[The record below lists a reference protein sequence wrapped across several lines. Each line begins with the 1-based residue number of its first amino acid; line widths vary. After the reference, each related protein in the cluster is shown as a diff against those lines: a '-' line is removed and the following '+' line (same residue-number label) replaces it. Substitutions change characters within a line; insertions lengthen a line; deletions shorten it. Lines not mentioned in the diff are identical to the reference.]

1 MTTAT
6 RDRDLLVLWMDTML
20 HFSVLDH
27 FLAYRVREAI
37 LPEAGANARVTNDF
51 ATIQNLF
58 LLIN

>member
-20 HFSVLDH
+20 HFSVLDR
-27 FLAYRVREAI
+27 FLAYRIREAI
-37 LPEAGANARVTNDF
+37 LPEVGANARVTNDF
-51 ATIQNLF
+51 AIIQNLF

>member
-6 RDRDLLVLWMDTML
+6 GDRDLLVLRMDTIL

-27 FLAYRVREAI
+27 FSAYGVREAI
-37 LPEAGANARVTNDF
+37 LPEAGANARATNDF
-51 ATIQNLF
+51 AIIQNLF